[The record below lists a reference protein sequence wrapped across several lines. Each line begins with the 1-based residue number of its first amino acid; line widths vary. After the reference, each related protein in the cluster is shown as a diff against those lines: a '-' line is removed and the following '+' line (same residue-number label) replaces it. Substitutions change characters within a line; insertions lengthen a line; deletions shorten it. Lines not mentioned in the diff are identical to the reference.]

1 MSWTRVES
9 ATVDPDLTEGIEAR
23 IADPLW
29 LLARQWQTGEFKGD
43 DAANPL
49 LVSIE
54 SRSVPVR
61 TLVLPGGEIDLSGTG
76 VPLEPLVEREPIVGG
91 TAHGRVAT
99 ELGRLLLRALRR
111 AAAPEPVVN
120 GLRSQFAMQLPI
132 DDGLDPTGR
141 RRLELLAS
149 ASLDGARL
157 IREWTADPSLITTLL
172 DGLGVVDPTRQRVL
186 GVLDAWK
193 QVAGQLF
200 VEPARSSAGR
210 PSWLPSRMEYQ
221 LALETD
227 DHDGRPIRLVAA
239 DGYPGGRLD
248 WYRFDRVPA
257 LGERGMPG
265 GRVHRAE
272 LLPAPLR
279 FRGMP
284 ADRFWEF
291 EEGDVYLGGIE
302 AAPEDL
308 ARVAVAGYAVVYG
321 NDWMVVPL
329 SIPFGTL
336 STVTRL
342 TVLDDFGRE
351 TEIRSAAEVD
361 GGGPGRAFKFFE
373 LSGDPN
379 PKLGRAPLLFLPA
392 TVETTEAG
400 RPLED
405 VRFLRDELANVAW
418 AVENRVESRAGNPV
432 DVAARGPR
440 PRPATEDRGDGD
452 DWLLTLST
460 PVPNHWVPLLPVRL
474 VDDPA
479 QPADRA
485 QIMFQR
491 GRVPMPGG
499 SGGTSGALGE
509 ILVPDRRLLI
519 HEDEIPNAG
528 LRVVRRF
535 QSARSADGRL
545 HTWIGRRKGPG
556 RGEGHSG
563 LEFDRLDR

>member
-9 ATVDPDLTEGIEAR
+9 ATVDPQLTEGIEAR
-23 IADPLW
+23 TADAIW
-29 LLARQWQTGEFKGD
+29 SLARQWQIGEFKGD

-61 TLVLPGGEIDLSGTG
+61 TLVLPGGEIELAGSD
-76 VPLEPLVEREPIVGG
+76 VPLEPLVERESVTDG
-91 TAHGRVAT
+91 TAHARVAT

-111 AAAPEPVVN
+111 AAVPTSVVTT
-120 GLRSQFAMQLPI
+120 LRSQFAPRLPI
-132 DDGLDPTGR
+132 DDELDPSGR

-157 IREWTADPSLITTLL
+157 IREWTADPDLIGALL
-172 DGLGVVDPTRQRVL
+172 DGLGVVDPGRQRL
-186 GVLDAWK
+186 LDVAEAWK
-193 QVAGQLF
+193 RSAGQLF
-200 VEPARSSAGR
+200 VEPERSLVGR
-210 PSWLPSRMEYQ
+210 PSWMPSRMEYQ

-257 LGERGMPG
+257 LHERATPG
-265 GRVHRAE
+265 GTVHRAE

-284 ADRFWEF
+284 ADRFWEL
-291 EEGDVYLGGIE
+291 EEGDVDLGGIE

-321 NDWMVVPL
+321 NNWMVVPL
-329 SIPFGTL
+329 SVAFGTL
-336 STVTRL
+336 TTVTRL

-361 GGGPGRAFKFFE
+361 GGGSGRAFKFFE

-379 PKLGRAPLLFLPA
+379 PMNGRAPLLFLPA

-418 AVENRVESRAGNPV
+418 AVEDRVESRAGNPV

-440 PRPATEDRGDGD
+440 PVVETRGRGDDD
-452 DWLLTLST
+452 DWELTLST
-460 PVPNHWVPLLPVRL
+460 PVPGHWVPLLPVRL

-491 GRVPMPGG
+491 GRVPVPGG
-499 SGGTSGALGE
+499 SGRTRGALGE

-519 HEDEIPNAG
+519 HEDEIPSAG
-528 LRVVRRF
+528 LRVIRRF
-535 QSARSADGRL
+535 QSARGADGRL
-545 HTWIGRRKGPG
+545 NTWIGRRKGPG